1 MSAWTYEASTS
12 LAGGDEPASQRL
24 GAGARPG
31 SLPLRLA
38 AFFGFAAFAA
48 VQFSTLLLHPPT
60 WRVLAVAT
68 IATAGAG
75 ALAAIERLPIAP
87 RVTGLLA
94 VLAMVAV
101 FLGGLL
107 AIGVPAHLFLP
118 PHWGSLVRDMH
129 RGYDGLAGWLWPY
142 RDEHV
147 WPRLAVLA
155 VLPLAGMLGAAISFW
170 PSGRGRDVRRLA
182 GTVPLVAVF
191 LCGVVNEVAPLW
203 RFQGVVLLALIFAW
217 FSLPTLR
224 GQDVNRAVRWLV
236 GCTALA
242 LAVAPAFSASR
253 PWIDYA
259 GWNPLPNSTVFQWDQ
274 TYGPNTWSRST
285 TTMLEVAELHPR
297 LLRVT
302 TLDRF
307 DGLRFLRSS
316 APPGSARLDEPPG
329 KHPVR
334 SYERATVTVAGLRS
348 SLLVGAS
355 GLPVEVS
362 TPDGGSPV
370 NAVQADGTLVAGSP
384 LAKGTRYS
392 VVSYAPHPSAAVLRR
407 VTPVFP
413 LPYLAY
419 TQFVLPSGSASALAT
434 PNLSAESHAHLA
446 PASLVGAPA
455 PGRTPASDP
464 STAARIE
471 ASPYGP
477 MFTLARHLAT
487 GTHSDYEVAKRIEGF
502 LRKNYTYSLDP
513 PKSRYPLESFL
524 FKDRRGYC
532 QQFSGAMALLLRMDG
547 IPARVAVGFKPGVY
561 DAAAQRWL
569 VRALDAH
576 AWVEVYFAGI
586 GWVSF
591 DPTPPAR
598 EPAATTSLQ
607 SKAVLLGLHNGES
620 GSPTHAAKAS
630 IPLASLAKPGHGGSG
645 TLRWALI
652 GLIAALLA
660 LLSGW
665 WALGARRLR
674 RGLRGDAAG
683 AVEELVG
690 ALGRLGHALPAGT
703 TLSQWGRRLS
713 DAGQPGAARYV
724 LRLGELRYG
733 PSGSAYPA
741 SAGPSLADRRRL
753 RQALGGR
760 RPIGRLRALLALP
773 PGAAR
778 RA

>member
-1 MSAWTYEASTS
+1 VSAWTYEATA
-12 LAGGDEPASQRL
+12 AGGEGL
-24 GAGARPG
+24 GQAPRRTNARSG

-38 AFFGFAAFAA
+38 AFFAFSAFAA

-60 WRVLAVAT
+60 WRVLAVAA

-75 ALAAIERLPIAP
+75 ALAAIERLLAP
-87 RVTGLLA
+87 SRATRLLA
-94 VLAMVAV
+94 VLATVAV
-101 FLGGLL
+101 FLCGLL

-118 PHWGSLVRDMH
+118 RHWGSLVRDMH

-142 RDEHV
+142 RGEHE

-155 VLPLAGMLGAAISFW
+155 VLPLAGMLAAAISFW
-170 PSGRGRDVRRLA
+170 PSARGRDARRLV

-236 GCTALA
+236 GCTAVA
-242 LAVAPAFSASR
+242 LTVAPALSSTRA
-253 PWIDYA
+253 WIDYA
-259 GWNPLPNSTVFQWDQ
+259 GWNPLTSSTVFQWDQ

-285 TTMLEVAELHPR
+285 TTMLEVAEVHPR

-329 KHPVR
+329 EHPR
-334 SYERATVTVAGLRS
+334 QWYERATVTVSGLRS
-348 SLLVGAS
+348 SLLVGAA
-355 GLPVEVS
+355 GLPVQIS
-362 TPDGGSPV
+362 TPGGGSPV
-370 NAVQADGTLVAGSP
+370 HTEQADGTLVAGSP
-384 LAKGTRYS
+384 PTKGTRYS
-392 VVSYAPHPSAAVLRR
+392 VVSYAPRPSATALRR
-407 VTPVFP
+407 ITSLYP

-419 TQFVLPSGSASALAT
+419 TEFALPSGSASALQA
-434 PNLSAESHAHLA
+434 PDLSAESRAHPA

-455 PGRTPASDP
+455 PGLTPASDP
-464 STAARIE
+464 ATAARIE

-477 MFTLARHLAT
+477 MFALARRLAR
-487 GTHSDYEVAKRIEGF
+487 GAHSDYEVARRIEGF
-502 LRKNYTYSLDP
+502 LRENYTYSLNP

-532 QQFSGAMALLLRMDG
+532 QQFSGAMALMLRMDG

-561 DAAAQRWL
+561 DSASRQWL

-576 AWVEVYFAGI
+576 AWVEVYFTGV

-591 DPTPPAR
+591 DPTPPVR
-598 EPAATTSLQ
+598 EPSAATSLQ
-607 SKAVLLGLHNGES
+607 SKAVLLGSHKGES
-620 GSPTHAAKAS
+620 GSPTHAAKAPV
-630 IPLASLAKPGHGGSG
+630 PLPSALTGSGGGSSSRW
-645 TLRWALI
+645 RWALA
-652 GLIAALLA
+652 GLAIALLA
-660 LLSGW
+660 LLAVW
-665 WALGARRLR
+665 WGLGARRLR
-674 RGLRGDAAG
+674 RGLRGDASG
-683 AVEELVG
+683 AVGELLG
-690 ALGRLGHALPAGT
+690 AMGRLGHALPEGT
-703 TLSQWGRRLS
+703 TLSQLARRLRE
-713 DAGQPGAARYV
+713 DGQPGAARYV
-724 LRLGELRYG
+724 SRLNELRYG
-733 PSGSAYPA
+733 PARTD
-741 SAGPSLADRRRL
+741 GPSPADRRLL
-753 RQALGGR
+753 RRALGGR
-760 RPIGRLRALLALP
+760 GPAGRLRALLALP

-778 RA
+778 RG